1 MSFVLLL
8 DCHQLHV
15 EHQGGA
21 ARDDTA
27 RATLAVPQRGR
38 DRQRALLTDAHAQ
51 QPCVP
56 ASDDLVLA
64 EHEAEGLA
72 AVARGIELRAVA
84 RERAGVVH
92 RELVAALRDRAI
104 GARRH
109 GLGGLNLQPT
119 LERFDL
125 RLLLRSLL
133 SLLGLLLL
141 GSDVATLGAAEA
153 TIAAGLD
160 RDVLSLQ

>member
-1 MSFVLLL
+1 MS
-8 DCHQLHV
+8 
-15 EHQGGA
+15 
-21 ARDDTA
+21 
-27 RATLAVPQRGR
+27 RACLGKCSGFSITWHRKTGVFSKRFRTKQ
-38 DRQRALLTDAHAQ
+38 AL
-51 QPCVP
+51 VP
-56 ASDDLVLA
+56 AGNHTAGAELEIERLVA
-64 EHEAEGLA
+64 IAA
-72 AVARGIELRAVA
+72 AVKLRSVGSQ
-84 RERAGVVH
+84 RAGVVH

>member
-1 MSFVLLL
+1 M
-8 DCHQLHV
+8 
-15 EHQGGA
+15 
-21 ARDDTA
+21 
-27 RATLAVPQRGR
+27 
-38 DRQRALLTDAHAQ
+38 
-51 QPCVP
+51 
-56 ASDDLVLA
+56 
-64 EHEAEGLA
+64 
-72 AVARGIELRAVA
+72 
-84 RERAGVVH
+84 H